1 MLKKTLTAAALSAFV
16 LTAAPAFAANQDIT
30 IHNKTGMDIQ
40 RIYVESTT
48 SKDWGED
55 VLGEEVLAKGE
66 SVDVEFSGYGKE
78 CKFDLLVEDNNGKE
92 WTVSGLNLCEISEFT
107 LKKQGN
113 KLVYTAD

>member
-1 MLKKTLTAAALSAFV
+1 MLKKSLAIAALSTFV
-16 LTAAPAFAANQDIT
+16 FAGAPAFAANQDIT
-30 IHNKTGMDIQ
+30 IHNSTGMDIQ
-40 RIYVESTT
+40 RIYVEAS
-48 SKDWGED
+48 SNKEWGED
-55 VLGEEVLAKGE
+55 VLGEEVLSKGE
-66 SVDVEFSGYGKE
+66 PVDISFSGYGKE